1 MNFRLAI
8 LGALLL
14 SACASRQQLPS
25 TPDLVRAVADLNADL
40 ARYAATYA
48 LSNSQIDMSRN
59 CRAVLVTQWSK
70 EASAR
75 KGFASAE
82 TRTPID
88 FAGIK
93 SIDYVEA
100 RTIAKDGDLQ
110 RWDEGIRITFLGNEV
125 RVDTKAVLAGS
136 LQEVS
141 GDFETDFAEIS
152 TTPGSTTPTP
162 DVASLVAQLR
172 NVHAACRE
180 IEKR

>member
-8 LGALLL
+8 LTALLL

-25 TPDLVRAVADLNADL
+25 TPDLARTVAALNADL
-40 ARYAATYA
+40 ARYAATNS
-48 LSNSQIDMSRN
+48 LSSSRIDMSQS
-59 CRAVLVTQWSK
+59 CRAILVTQWSK

-88 FAGIK
+88 FASIK

-100 RTIAKDGDLQ
+100 RTVAKDGGLQ
-110 RWDEGIRITFLGNEV
+110 RWDEGIRITFLGNGV

-136 LQEVS
+136 FQEVS

-152 TTPGSTTPTP
+152 TTSGSTTPTS

-172 NVHAACRE
+172 NVGATCTE
-180 IEKR
+180 TEKR